1 MMALRASAGA
11 RAPGL
16 LVQVVDPPPAVD
28 PVRVD
33 VPAFVCVCE
42 RGPVDEP
49 VRVGS
54 WPQFRLV
61 FGGFVSNGLGAYAVK
76 AFFDQGGEVCW
87 VVRVAA
93 PGVTTTA
100 TPPQPPDRT
109 RTAVASVAGF
119 VVGAAA
125 TVVQLDAVF
134 TYLVTAVDATA
145 STLTWD
151 RPLHPGLDT
160 TQPMTVSTGAGSS
173 VARLLAAGGAPALD
187 VVASSPGVW
196 GDALEVV
203 AAPGRRTAT
212 ASRADETGGPQA
224 TPVES
229 TAGLVVGDVVR
240 VSQEV
245 GGVAVTGT
253 AVVERLDHT
262 DRVVWWL
269 SPLPAGL
276 DPTAPFALETEST
289 TLSVLE
295 HGNVAETWPDL
306 SMRPEHPRYTETAV
320 AGSRLVR
327 VAVLGATAPEPGR
340 ATLRGGRDGTAA
352 LSVADVIGDEV
363 LADGRGAAALVAVE
377 EPAVLAVP
385 DLVGT
390 PTPPVVL
397 APPEPPDPCDPC
409 AEPEEVPARLD
420 AVVVDAGARF
430 DTEDVV
436 RAQQALVESCER
448 NTERVVLLDPPNAL
462 GPPTLAELRAWAAR
476 FSSSYAVA
484 VVPWLT
490 VLDPRASGRVR
501 RVPACGHLAG
511 MIAQTDAISGPWR
524 SPANR
529 TLAWAH
535 GVDVLLGDEEHAI
548 ANEDGMLVVRAL
560 PGRGLVPLGGRTL
573 SADALWVFLSVRR
586 TMIYLRRALRLH
598 LAWTV
603 FEPDDAALAVA
614 VESAVATL
622 MVQVWEAGALVG
634 GQAEDA
640 YALQVDRGQALAGR
654 LVLVLGVAL
663 ARPAEFVTL
672 RVSRTDNRLE
682 INEMPEVVRAGR
694 AS

>member
-1 MMALRASAGA
+1 MALPASAGA
-11 RAPGL
+11 RAPGV
-16 LVQVVDPPPAVD
+16 LVQVVDPPPAIV

-42 RGPVDEP
+42 RGPVNEP

-61 FGGFVSNGLGAYAVK
+61 FGSFVANGLGAYAVK

-87 VVRVAA
+87 VVRVVAPEVTTGAAA
-93 PGVTTTA
+93 P
-100 TPPQPPDRT
+100 QPAART
-109 RTAVASVAGF
+109 STVVASVVGF
-119 VVGAAA
+119 VTGAAA
-125 TVVQLDAVF
+125 TVRQLDVAF
-134 TYLVTAVDATA
+134 TYLVTAVDATT

-151 RPLHPGLDT
+151 RPLHPDFDL
-160 TQPMTVSTGAGSS
+160 TQPMTVSAGAGLASTRLRGPGGLPS
-173 VARLLAAGGAPALD
+173 VDVRAA
-187 VVASSPGVW
+187 SPGVW
-196 GDALEVV
+196 GNALEVV
-203 AAPGRRTAT
+203 AGLGRRTAT
-212 ASRADETGGPQA
+212 ASRADEAGGPMA

-240 VSQEV
+240 LSQDV
-245 GGVAVTGT
+245 GGVVVTGT
-253 AVVERLDHT
+253 AVVESLDHAE
-262 DRVVWWL
+262 RVVWWL
-269 SPLPAGL
+269 SPLPVAL
-276 DPTAPFALETEST
+276 DLTAPFALETET
-289 TLSVLE
+289 TSLTVLE
-295 HGNVAETWPDL
+295 HGSVVESWPDL
-306 SMRPEHPRYTETAV
+306 SMRPEHPRYADGLL
-320 AGSRLVR
+320 AASRRVR
-327 VAVLGATAPEPGR
+327 VAVAGTTAPEPAR
-340 ATLRGGRDGTAA
+340 ARLQGGRDGTAA
-352 LSVADVIGDEV
+352 LTVSDLVGDDV
-363 LADGRGAAALVAVE
+363 LADGRGAAAFVDVD

-390 PTPPVVL
+390 PTPPIVL
-397 APPEPPDPCDPC
+397 APPPPVDPCDPC
-409 AEPEEVPARLD
+409 ADPETVPAQLD
-420 AVVVDAGARF
+420 AVVVDAGASL
-430 DTEDVV
+430 DAEDIVQ
-436 RAQQALVESCER
+436 AQWALIESCER
-448 NTERVVLLDPPNAL
+448 NTERVVLLDPPNAE
-462 GPPTLAELRAWAAR
+462 GAPTLAALRGWAAR

-490 VLDPRASGRVR
+490 VVDPRAAGRLR

-511 MIAQTDAISGPWR
+511 MIAQTDAVSGPWL

-535 GVDVLLGDEEHAI
+535 GVDLALTDEEHAI
-548 ANEDGMLVVRAL
+548 ANEDGMLVIRSL

-573 SADALWVFLSVRR
+573 SADALWIFLSVRR
-586 TMIYLRRALRLH
+586 TMIYLRRALRVH

-603 FEPDDAALAVA
+603 FEPNDSVLATTMV
-614 VESAVATL
+614 SAVATL

-640 YALQVDRGQALAGR
+640 YALAVDQSQALAGR

-682 INEMPEVVRAGR
+682 ISEMPEVVRAGA